1 MPTLISDALA
11 RARSSAVPGPD
22 LRPPAHRR
30 APGVL
35 VAVPAALDRLLAR
48 SVAGAR
54 LRPAASAGALHPVD
68 VLLLMGAGSG
78 VRPGRYL
85 YRPAEHRLQRV
96 AAAPVPAPPGV
107 FAVLHARAE
116 RTVAHYRHRGWP
128 LVLLDTGHTVAAL
141 VAAGA
146 PAFTLDLDGRV
157 LLPRTATGRATA
169 VGLSTGR
176 PATGCATAVGPST
189 DHPSTDRPAT
199 EPGGAVL
206 AVVRLTRDGTL
217 DPWCVPATTGA
228 PGPTPVPPPAPV
240 PVPAQAPVPA
250 PAQAPV
256 PAQEPG
262 PPPAQVPAR
271 AQAPVP
277 APVPA
282 PARDSASPGT
292 RSPQDDDLAE
302 AARILARLAAAG
314 KGTGSW
320 TTPRAPAAPDA
331 VLLGRRSADPD
342 VLATAGRPSSA
353 ALALLLEAAVSAAP
367 DGPRWCVAVGGPAPG
382 LLRLEGDTL
391 TTLATG
397 PVLPTLAVWAAGQ
410 RWIAATGAV
419 LLAHGCPWDATPARV
434 RREHLLAGYGAGR
447 AQLTA
452 TALGLVSR
460 PVGSWQQA
468 DLGARLGGPPG
479 RDWIVHALAV
489 GTPAASDGGTA
500 RTARTT
506 QETNTR

>member
-1 MPTLISDALA
+1 MPTLISGALA

-30 APGVL
+30 APGAL

-176 PATGCATAVGPST
+176 TAKGRATAARPST

-217 DPWCVPATTGA
+217 DPWCVPETAGA
-228 PGPTPVPPPAPV
+228 SGPAPVPPPAPV

-256 PAQEPG
+256 PAPI
-262 PPPAQVPAR
+262 
-271 AQAPVP
+271 
-277 APVPA
+277 PA

-302 AARILARLAAAG
+302 AARVLARLAAAG
-314 KGTGSW
+314 EGTGSW

-353 ALALLLEAAVSAAP
+353 ALALLLEAAASAAP

-397 PVLPTLAVWAAGQ
+397 PVLPTLAIWGAGQ

-489 GTPAASDGGTA
+489 GTPAASEDGTA

>member
-1 MPTLISDALA
+1 MPTLISGALA

-22 LRPPAHRR
+22 LRHPVHRR
-30 APGVL
+30 SPGAL

-157 LLPRTATGRATA
+157 LLPRPATSRATA
-169 VGLSTGR
+169 AR
-176 PATGCATAVGPST
+176 PST

-217 DPWCVPATTGA
+217 DPWCVPATAGA
-228 PGPTPVPPPAPV
+228 PGPA
-240 PVPAQAPVPA
+240 PA
-250 PAQAPV
+250 PA
-256 PAQEPG
+256 
-262 PPPAQVPAR
+262 PAR

-277 APVPA
+277 APVPVPA
-282 PARDSASPGT
+282 PARDSANPGT
-292 RSPQDDDLAE
+292 PSPQDDDLAE
-302 AARILARLAAAG
+302 AARVLARLAAAG
-314 KGTGSW
+314 EGAGSW
-320 TTPRAPAAPDA
+320 TMPRAPAAPDA

-342 VLATAGRPSSA
+342 VLATAGRPWSA
-353 ALALLLEAAVSAAP
+353 ALVRLLEAAASAAP
-367 DGPRWCVAVGGPAPG
+367 GGPRWCVAVGGSAPG
-382 LLRLEGDTL
+382 LLGLEGDTL

-489 GTPAASDGGTA
+489 GTPAASEDGTACTA

-506 QETNTR
+506 QETHTR